1 MDTRKRNVLIGVGAA
16 ILVVVVILVVLMV
29 SGGSSQDEAAAKT
42 DSAVAIASDAS
53 SKDVGAMHASGDGT
67 ADNEVDASEVYGDS
81 PDAATGEPSAGA
93 STSGGDAPSVSGSG
107 STSDN
112 QSGSSNAGSG
122 DSSDKGSGDSAGSD
136 PAGDADPGVKTEPD
150 GSKWTGYY

>member
-1 MDTRKRNVLIGVGAA
+1 
-16 ILVVVVILVVLMV
+16 
-29 SGGSSQDEAAAKT
+29 
-42 DSAVAIASDAS
+42 
-53 SKDVGAMHASGDGT
+53 MHASGDGA
-67 ADNEVDASEVYGDS
+67 ADNEVDASEVYRDS
-81 PDAATGEPSAGA
+81 PDAAMGESSAGT

-112 QSGSSNAGSG
+112 QSGSSNAGNG

-136 PAGDADPGVKTEPD
+136 QTGGADPGVKTEPD

>member
-1 MDTRKRNVLIGVGAA
+1 MDTRKRNVLIGAGAA
-16 ILVVVVILVVLMV
+16 ILVVVAILVVLMV

-53 SKDVGAMHASGDGT
+53 SKDVGVMHASGDGT

-81 PDAATGEPSAGA
+81 PDAATGESSAGT

-107 STSDN
+107 PTS
-112 QSGSSNAGSG
+112 QL
-122 DSSDKGSGDSAGSD
+122 
-136 PAGDADPGVKTEPD
+136 ERRQ
-150 GSKWTGYY
+150 WRFIR

>member
-1 MDTRKRNVLIGVGAA
+1 MSSSWKSATLLLRLSFLVLVTPMLNRAVTAA
-16 ILVVVVILVVLMV
+16 
-29 SGGSSQDEAAAKT
+29 GNPF
-42 DSAVAIASDAS
+42 
-53 SKDVGAMHASGDGT
+53 GDGT
-67 ADNEVDASEVYGDS
+67 ADNEVDASEAYGDS
-81 PDAATGEPSAGA
+81 PDAATGESSAGA
-93 STSGGDAPSVSGSG
+93 STFGGDAPSVSGSG